1 MRRAALPVAVLVCS
15 GLVAASTASAGT
27 YQVSACDRA
36 PAEQNNSWQPF
47 NTDIAHLVTGDVCPP
62 SQAGGEQE
70 KATGL
75 YATDSLTGTGNAA
88 SGASAGW
95 SFTAPAGMSIVA
107 FEPDRYLGAYGDNG
121 WIPSIT
127 ASGTTL
133 ESCTFS
139 YPEDECSLGGPF
151 GNVNSLDGILPVNNA
166 STLTFGI
173 TCTGASGCLP
183 GASIHHAWAA
193 LYGATVTLSE
203 TAAPSVPSVTGALWG
218 PGPADGF
225 HKGLESVSFQASD
238 PSGISQAVLSVDGH
252 AVAAQAGVCDYTHTY
267 PIPCQG
273 LERTLS
279 LDTTQLADGPHTLTL
294 AVFDAAQNEAQL
306 THRIVV
312 DNTAP
317 GAPTGIA
324 AGRATDGSDSVTW
337 SNPPHV
343 APITQA
349 SYELCA
355 LAGGACQPPQ
365 GIVDQERLIGL
376 HAPKGSW
383 QVKVWLT
390 DLAGNVN
397 PASAASVALPAP
409 LLLRIHHR
417 LKGRRLTVYAL
428 VPSGVS
434 GLVSIGY
441 RALRGSR
448 VLAHGVRRAS
458 VRHHLAR
465 IVVRLPRSTDR
476 ARRLYI
482 TAQVAYALPAALVV
496 TLPGHPRR

>member
-1 MRRAALPVAVLVCS
+1 MRRASLHVAGVICS

-70 KATGL
+70 KTTGL

-95 SFTAPAGMSIVA
+95 SFASPPGMSIVSLQ
-107 FEPDRYLGAYGDNG
+107 PDRYLGAYGDHG

-133 ESCTFS
+133 ESCTFN
-139 YPEDECSLGGPF
+139 YPEDRCAVGEPL
-151 GNVNSLDGILPVNNA
+151 GNVNSLDGVLPVNNA
-166 STLTFGI
+166 TILTVGI
-173 TCTGASGCLP
+173 TCTGAEGCLT
-183 GASIHHAWAA
+183 GGTLYKGWAA

-252 AVAAQAGVCDYTHTY
+252 AVAAQVGVCDYTY
-267 PIPCQG
+267 PIPCQS
-273 LERTLS
+273 LARTLT
-279 LDTTQLADGPHTLTL
+279 LDTSQLADGPHTLTL
-294 AVFDAAQNEAQL
+294 AVYDAAQNETQL
-306 THRIVV
+306 THQVVV
-312 DNTAP
+312 DNTPPPAP
-317 GAPTGIA
+317 
-324 AGRATDGSDSVTW
+324 AGLSAVRASDGSDTVTW

-349 SYELCA
+349 SYQLCA

-365 GIVDQERLIGL
+365 GIPDQERLIGL
-376 HAPKGSW
+376 HPPKGRW
-383 QVKVWLT
+383 QVRVWLT
-390 DLAGNVN
+390 DLTGNVN
-397 PASAASVALPAP
+397 PANAASVALPAP

-417 LKGRRLTVYAL
+417 LKGRQLTVYAL
-428 VPSGVS
+428 VPRELVGP
-434 GLVSIGY
+434 VSIGY
-441 RALRGSR
+441 QALHGAR
-448 VLAHGVRRAS
+448 VLAHGERRARI
-458 VRHHLAR
+458 RHHQAR
-465 IVVRLPRSTDR
+465 IVVRLPSSVRHAS
-476 ARRLYI
+476 RLYL
-482 TAQVAYALPAALVV
+482 TARAPYALPAHLVV
-496 TLPGHPRR
+496 ALPGRARR

>member
-1 MRRAALPVAVLVCS
+1 MRRASLHVAVLVCS

-27 YQVSACDRA
+27 YQVGACDRA

-47 NTDIAHLVTGDVCPP
+47 NTDIAHLVTEDVCPP
-62 SQAGGEQE
+62 SQAGGEKE

-95 SFTAPAGMSIVA
+95 SFTSPSGMSIVA
-107 FEPDRYLGAYGDNG
+107 FQPDRYLGAYGDHG

-127 ASGTTL
+127 ASRTTL
-133 ESCTFS
+133 ARCTFNF
-139 YPEDECSLGGPF
+139 PEDKCAVGEPL
-151 GNVNSLDGILPVNNA
+151 GNVNSLDGVLPVNNA
-166 STLTFGI
+166 TTLTVGI
-173 TCTGASGCLP
+173 TCTGAEGCLT
-183 GASIHHAWAA
+183 GGTLYTAWAA

-218 PGPADGF
+218 PGPASGF

-238 PSGISQAVLSVDGH
+238 PSGISQAVLSVDAH
-252 AVAAQAGVCDYTHTY
+252 AVAAQAGVCDYTY
-267 PIPCQG
+267 PIPCQS
-273 LERTLS
+273 LARTLT
-279 LDTTQLADGPHTLTL
+279 LDTSQLADGPHTLTL
-294 AVFDAAQNEAQL
+294 AVYDAAQNHTQL
-306 THRIVV
+306 THQVVV
-312 DNTAP
+312 DNTPPPAP
-317 GAPTGIA
+317 AGLSAIRA
-324 AGRATDGSDSVTW
+324 ADGSDTVTW

-349 SYELCA
+349 SYQLCP

-365 GIVDQERLIGL
+365 GIVDQERLTGL
-376 HAPKGSW
+376 HPPKGSW

-390 DLAGNVN
+390 DATGNVS
-397 PASAASVALPAP
+397 PANAASVALPAP

-417 LKGRRLTVYAL
+417 LKGRQLTVYAL

-476 ARRLYI
+476 ARRLYM
-482 TAQVAYALPAALVV
+482 TAQAAYALPAALAV